1 MPFYDHWGMGG
12 FYGGFGLIF
21 MLLGMVLMVF
31 IILAILRFLLGGNSS
46 TPPQTPQER
55 SRALHILEER
65 FAHGEID
72 EAEYNERRRILEK
85 DYRS

>member
-12 FYGGFGLIF
+12 FFGGFGLIF

-31 IILAILRFLLGGNSS
+31 IILAILRFLLGGGSS
-46 TPPQTPQER
+46 APADRER

-72 EAEYNERRRILEK
+72 EAEYNERRRILERGH
-85 DYRS
+85 RS

>member
-12 FYGGFGLIF
+12 FYGGFGMIF

-31 IILAILRFLLGGNSS
+31 IILAILRFLLGGGASCPTS
-46 TPPQTPQER
+46 QER

-72 EAEYNERRRILEK
+72 EAEYNERRRFLEK
-85 DYRS
+85 

>member
-12 FYGGFGLIF
+12 FYGGFGMIF

-31 IILAILRFLLGGNSS
+31 IILAILRFLLGGGASS
-46 TPPQTPQER
+46 PTSQER

-85 DYRS
+85 

>member
-1 MPFYDHWGMGG
+1 MEDIDMPFYDHTGMGG
-12 FYGGFGLIF
+12 FYGGFGMIF

-31 IILAILRFLLGGNSS
+31 IIFAILRFLLGGGSS
-46 TPPQTPQER
+46 VTQSSRER

-72 EAEYNERRRILEK
+72 EKEYNERRRILEK
-85 DYRS
+85 

>member
-1 MPFYDHWGMGG
+1 MPFYDHAGMNG
-12 FYGGFGLIF
+12 FYGGFGMIF

-31 IILAILRFLLGGNSS
+31 IIFAILRFLLGGGSS
-46 TPPQTPQER
+46 TPSNQQR

-72 EAEYNERRRILEK
+72 EAEYNERRRVLEK
-85 DYRS
+85 